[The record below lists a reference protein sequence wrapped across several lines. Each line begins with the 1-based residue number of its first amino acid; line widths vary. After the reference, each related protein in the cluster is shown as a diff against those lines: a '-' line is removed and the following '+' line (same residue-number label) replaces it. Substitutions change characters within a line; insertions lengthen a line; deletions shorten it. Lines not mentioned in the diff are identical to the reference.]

1 MKNQVGIGAVGLTD
15 VLQVVGAGSAKT
27 TIQAGLAPR
36 PAPAVTVTSP
46 IVKVDEPA
54 STQLVAERY
63 FYDPINAGSYP
74 PKPALTKTIDGL
86 HGSQVAR
93 FAPSAS
99 AIATAIEQ
107 TGPGKDAR
115 AVDMSFRHN
124 AALPLELFDNP
135 ETEVIP
141 PEKRISQ
148 TATDQPG
155 VLARSR
161 FYDSRGQFAWAP
173 CYVLAYDRCHQRLC
187 WPCSSH

>member
-1 MKNQVGIGAVGLTD
+1 MATWLSVVLI
-15 VLQVVGAGSAKT
+15 LQVAGSGPAKT

-36 PAPAVTVTSP
+36 PAPAVTVISP
-46 IVKVDEPA
+46 AADNDEPA
-54 STQLVAERY
+54 SNHTAVERY
-63 FYDPINAGSYP
+63 FYDPVNAGSYP

-115 AVDMSFRHN
+115 AVDMAFKHN

-141 PEKRISQ
+141 PERRISQ
-148 TATDQPG
+148 KAGDQPG
-155 VLARSR
+155 ALARSR

-173 CYVLAYDRCHQRLC
+173 CYVLAYDRCTLQLFLASQHMMK
-187 WPCSSH
+187 H